1 MITSA
6 AGLDIQA
13 LRGIAAR
20 RRGRLAYQRLL
31 DRIGE
36 HLDEHD
42 GFVSWS
48 GGKDSTVIVDLARQ
62 VDPHIPVVFYD
73 SGLQF
78 PETMRYLEE
87 LAEAWH
93 LNYHVIPADPDLL
106 TVLIAGGG
114 FDHGAPDR
122 RLQGQLADIM
132 ITGPAAEAHTRY
144 GRGSLWGVRAEE
156 SNGRRTLY
164 RRCLAA
170 ETRAQQQR
178 SPEAVRAEFGG
189 VVRRADGT
197 VTYGPIWDWQ
207 RSHVFEYLAGRGI
220 APNPLYRKLAEL
232 GVPEQQIRVDSII
245 DASKLSNGHIAWLQK
260 GWPDLF
266 DRLASGAAAA
276 AGMDVTTVGVDTL
289 LIDGQANKGQAQR
302 NSRKGE

>member
-1 MITSA
+1 MTIPPA
-6 AGLDIQA
+6 ALDIHT
-13 LRGIAAR
+13 LRAIAAR
-20 RRGRLAYQRLL
+20 RRGQSAYQQLL
-31 DRIGE
+31 DRIGT

-48 GGKDSTVIVDLARQ
+48 GGKDSTVVVDLARQ
-62 VDPHIPVVFYD
+62 VDPHTPVVFFD

-78 PETMRYLEE
+78 PETLRYLEE
-87 LAEAWH
+87 LAEAWR
-93 LNYHVIPADPDLL
+93 LNYHVITADPDLL
-106 TVLIAGGG
+106 AVLIAGGG
-114 FDHGAPDR
+114 FDHRAPDR
-122 RLQGQLADIM
+122 RLEGQLADIM
-132 ITGPAAEAHTRY
+132 ITGPAAQAHARY
-144 GRGSLWGVRAEE
+144 GQGSLWGVRAEE
-156 SNGRRTLY
+156 SNGRKALY

-170 ETRAQQQR
+170 ETRARKQL
-178 SPEAVRAEFGG
+178 SPEAVRAQFGG

-245 DASKLSNGHIAWLQK
+245 DASQLSNGHIAWLQK

-266 DRLASGAAAA
+266 DRLAAALPRLREW
-276 AGMDVTTVGVDTL
+276 T
-289 LIDGQANKGQAQR
+289 
-302 NSRKGE
+302 